1 MEDVDSSPFGSST
14 GDGQTL
20 DAGPPID
27 RIESVF
33 TIYETR
39 TEDDRLVYYGDPLR
53 PPERVI
59 RELWPRFREAGYDAE
74 LTMRHG
80 EYVIVA
86 EPIDIGIDG
95 IPWTNVLLFVATIV
109 STLFAGAQWYY
120 LDPISNPSELWRA
133 WPFAAAVLGV
143 WSVHEMGHYVMSRY
157 HRVDASLPYF
167 IPVPSL
173 IGTMGAVIKMKGR
186 MPDRKALFDIG
197 VAGPLAGLI
206 ATIAVTIIGL
216 HLPPV
221 TAPQSLVDNPDAIQ
235 ISLGYPLLLE
245 WLATLFDQ
253 SLYRDDPAT
262 AVNPVV
268 IGGWVGMFVT
278 FLNLIPVGQLDGGH
292 ILRAMAG
299 EFQETIA
306 AIVPGV
312 LFALAAYLYYIVG
325 YGTYAVFIW
334 VFWGFLTAVIAAVG
348 PARPVDDGGLGT
360 WRFLLGV
367 ITFAL
372 GALCFMPV
380 PIELIE

>member
-1 MEDVDSSPFGSST
+1 MDDVDSSGFGRSVR
-14 GDGQTL
+14 DGPPPE
-20 DAGPPID
+20 AGPPID

-33 TIYETR
+33 GVYETQI
-39 TEDDRLVYYGDPLR
+39 DGDQLVYYGVPLAQ
-53 PPERVI
+53 PEQIV
-59 RELWPRFREAGYDAE
+59 RELWPVFREIEYDMR
-74 LTMRHG
+74 LTTRHG

-86 EPIDIGIDG
+86 EPIDLGPDG
-95 IPWTNVLLFVATIV
+95 IPWTNLLLFVATIV

-120 LDPISNPSELWRA
+120 LDPTANPTVLWHA

-143 WSVHEMGHYVMSRY
+143 WSIHEMGHYVMSRY

-197 VAGPLAGLI
+197 VAGPLAGLV
-206 ATIAVTIIGL
+206 ATVAVTIIGL

-221 TAPQSLVDNPDAIQ
+221 SVPSDLIDNPDAIQ
-235 ISLGYPLLLE
+235 LSLGYPLLLE
-245 WLATLFDQ
+245 GLATLFDQ
-253 SLYRDDPAT
+253 SLYRDDPT
-262 AVNPVV
+262 RAVSPVV

-306 AIVPGV
+306 AMVPGA
-312 LFALAAYLYYIVG
+312 LFALAAYLYYIGG
-325 YGTYAVFIW
+325 YGAYAVFIW

-348 PARPVDDGGLGT
+348 PAQPIDDSPLGRR
-360 WRFLLGV
+360 RFLLGV
-367 ITFAL
+367 CTFAL
-372 GALCFMPV
+372 GVLCFMPV
-380 PIELIE
+380 PIELID